1 MIFLRNY
8 FIGTTD
14 QVDIKSIIHEVNRT
28 LRESGA
34 KDGLIVISVP
44 EHGAGLAICE
54 GVKELTDSLK
64 DTVIGL
70 AGGGKTKNRRKEDL
84 DIGSRIY
91 SNILGRTLS
100 LPIREGRVQIGHRE
114 EVFLMDFTDTALR
127 REFLIQI
134 HFDDAGK
141 AQGGVPPQGRQVA

>member
-54 GVKELTDSLK
+54 GVKEITDSLK

-70 AGGGKTKNRRKEDL
+70 AGGGKQKTVEKKSSILVREY
-84 DIGSRIY
+84 IPIY
-91 SNILGRTLS
+91 
-100 LPIREGRVQIGHRE
+100 
-114 EVFLMDFTDTALR
+114 
-127 REFLIQI
+127 
-134 HFDDAGK
+134 
-141 AQGGVPPQGRQVA
+141 